1 METDSLSCLRSVGAS
16 VPFTSLYVLF
26 KIYLL
31 NLNALELWPW
41 LELKRSRMLRCTFSL
56 HLFTWDCF
64 ILLLQSKHIEL
75 CNTIDFSVHLA
86 ETTRRRYSYLR
97 LLSKILLKPQPLFS
111 AAVSAGKKKKV
122 QICIFVFQQNL
133 LQTWTVESQPHFI
146 CFCLLE
152 SEVRKGK
159 LGLQLPR
166 VCWDRCLC
174 AVESILRCLVLCLCL
189 PKLSWNLIRL

>member
-41 LELKRSRMLRCTFSL
+41 LELKRSRMLHCTFSL

-86 ETTRRRYSYLR
+86 ETTCRRCSYLR
-97 LLSKILLKPQPLFS
+97 LLSKILFKPQPLFLLQFLLE
-111 AAVSAGKKKKV
+111 KKKV

-146 CFCLLE
+146 CFCLWE
-152 SEVRKGK
+152 SEVRKGSWGFSS
-159 LGLQLPR
+159 L
-166 VCWDRCLC
+166 VCVET
-174 AVESILRCLVLCLCL
+174 AVCV
-189 PKLSWNLIRL
+189 P

>member
-41 LELKRSRMLRCTFSL
+41 LELKRSRMLHCTFSL

-86 ETTRRRYSYLR
+86 ETTCRRCSYLR
-97 LLSKILLKPQPLFS
+97 LLSKILFKPQPLFLLQFLLEKKKSKYAFLCSSKICFKHERLSPSPILS
-111 AAVSAGKKKKV
+111 ASVCESQRSGRGAGVSAPSCV
-122 QICIFVFQQNL
+122 LRPLSVC
-133 LQTWTVESQPHFI
+133 
-146 CFCLLE
+146 
-152 SEVRKGK
+152 R
-159 LGLQLPR
+159 R
-166 VCWDRCLC
+166 VHTAL
-174 AVESILRCLVLCLCL
+174 SCLVPV